1 MMVVVPAGCRRMG
14 QAVLDFAIGE
24 LACSA
29 GIQLGEELGI
39 GLLERVVDGTA
50 ASLLF
55 AAVRENGLEFDRVQ
69 LATATDGTGSE
80 DCCRRGADCSFA
92 AVKAAVGL

>member
-1 MMVVVPAGCRRMG
+1 MRSMMVVVPAGCRRMG

-50 ASLLF
+50 AILQI
-55 AAVRENGLEFDRVQ
+55 R
-69 LATATDGTGSE
+69 
-80 DCCRRGADCSFA
+80 
-92 AVKAAVGL
+92 